1 MKVIGKFVMWDKLLK
16 HFMLEE
22 LTNVS
27 HVLKDNGAFWDR
39 IGLLSHLDV
48 VPNIMKMGIQGVK
61 SIAILSILVVVFTH
75 ARWTQKIVQNVQ
87 RGCISATQLLKAFPS
102 MTMTPFVHQLE
113 GLIQVDII
121 SMIVSH
127 VIRLVVPR
135 LLIVIV
141 DNQHHVN

>member
-1 MKVIGKFVMWDKLLK
+1 MKVIGKFVIWEKVLK
-16 HFMLEE
+16 RFILEK

-27 HVLKDNGAFWDR
+27 HVLKDNGAIWDQ

-48 VPNIMKMGIQGVK
+48 VLNIMKMGLQGVK
-61 SIAILSILVVVFTH
+61 NIAIPFILVVVFFP

-87 RGCISATQLLKAFPS
+87 RECISATQLLKAFPS
-102 MTMTPFVHQLE
+102 MMMTPFVHQLE

-141 DNQHHVN
+141 ENQHHVN